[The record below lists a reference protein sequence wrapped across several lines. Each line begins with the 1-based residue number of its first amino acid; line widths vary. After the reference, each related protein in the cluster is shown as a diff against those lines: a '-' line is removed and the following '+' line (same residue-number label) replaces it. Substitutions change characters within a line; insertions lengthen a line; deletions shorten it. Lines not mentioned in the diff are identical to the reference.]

1 MGDAAMKSIA
11 TFFFAFLFLATTGLA
26 VRADDVSSAD
36 AAAIKSIVAG
46 QIEAFRHDDGNAAYG
61 YASPAIRD
69 LFPTPDIFMDMVRK
83 GYPPVYRPQSVV
95 FGAIANSPTGL
106 EQKVFLTG
114 PDGKSYVAIY
124 NVQRQPDGSWKI
136 NGCVL
141 VEDKGATI

>member
-1 MGDAAMKSIA
+1 MGDAVMKLIA
-11 TFFFAFLFLATTGLA
+11 RSFLALLFLATAALA

-46 QIEAFRHDDGNAAYG
+46 QIEAFRRDDGNAAYA

-95 FGAIANSPTGL
+95 FGTVANSPTGL
-106 EQKVFLTG
+106 QQKVFLTG

-124 NVQRQPDGSWKI
+124 NMQRQPDGSWKI

>member
-1 MGDAAMKSIA
+1 MKSLA
-11 TFFFAFLFLATTGLA
+11 RFFLVFLFLSLA
-26 VRADDVSSAD
+26 GFAARADDVSSAD

-46 QIEAFRHDDGNAAYG
+46 QIEAFRRDDGNAAYG

-69 LFPTPDIFMDMVRK
+69 LFPTSDIFMNMVRK
-83 GYPPVYRPQSVV
+83 GYPPVYRPQSVT
-95 FGAIANSPTGL
+95 FGEVKGSPSGPQ
-106 EQKVFLTG
+106 QKVFLTG

-124 NVQRQPDGSWKI
+124 SLQRQPDGSWKI

>member
-1 MGDAAMKSIA
+1 MKSIA
-11 TFFFAFLFLATTGLA
+11 GFLLALLFLASAGPA
-26 VRADDVSSAD
+26 ARADDVSSAD

-46 QIEAFRHDDGNAAYG
+46 QIEAFRHDDGKAAYG

-95 FGAIANSPTGL
+95 FGAVANSPTGL
-106 EQKVFLTG
+106 QQKVLLTG

-124 NVQRQPDGSWKI
+124 SVQRQPDGSWKI

>member
-1 MGDAAMKSIA
+1 MKSLA
-11 TFFFAFLFLATTGLA
+11 RFLLAFLMVALAHFA
-26 VRADDVSSAD
+26 ARADDMSGAD

-46 QIEAFRHDDGNAAYG
+46 QIAAFQHDDGNAAYG

-69 LFPTPDIFMDMVRK
+69 LFPTADIFMNMVRK
-83 GYPPVYRPQSVV
+83 GYPPVYRPQSVT
-95 FGAIANSPTGL
+95 FGEVRVMPSGPQ
-106 EQKVFLTG
+106 QKVFLTG

-124 NVQRQPDGSWKI
+124 SLQRQPDGSWKI